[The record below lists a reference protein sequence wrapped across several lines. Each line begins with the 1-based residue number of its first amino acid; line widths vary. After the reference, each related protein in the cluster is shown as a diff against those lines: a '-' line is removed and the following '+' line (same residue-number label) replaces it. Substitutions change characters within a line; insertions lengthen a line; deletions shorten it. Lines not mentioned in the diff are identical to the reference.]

1 MFRNVLKAGLIAV
14 MVIGSAHPASAAP
27 PDPLRRLHAAL
38 LTVEDLPP
46 GFESADEWNDL
57 DRPGA
62 PDPDICADP
71 VAVGS
76 VANRPGITAYTSFFG
91 TRNGPLLYE
100 ILIAAGPAKARAL
113 VAAVAAAPRRCPVV
127 RVGDLAMT
135 VRRSAAPEVGER
147 ASAVLV
153 ETRTEPPI
161 RTRLIVFA
169 EGGVTAVIMAVG
181 AEDAGLRGMHT
192 IALTA
197 AGKLARA
204 N

>member
-1 MFRNVLKAGLIAV
+1 
-14 MVIGSAHPASAAP
+14 MVVGFATPASAGP
-27 PDPLRRLHAAL
+27 PDLEKLHAAL

-46 GFESADEWNDL
+46 GYESADEWNDIV
-57 DRPGA
+57 DPGA
-62 PDPDICADP
+62 PGPGICRDP

-76 VANRPGITAYTSFFG
+76 VVNRPGITAHTSFFG

-100 ILIAAGPAKARAL
+100 ILIAAGPAQAHAL
-113 VAAVAAAPRRCPVV
+113 VAEVAAAPRRCPVV
-127 RVGDLAMT
+127 RLGDLALT
-135 VRRSAAPEVGER
+135 VRRTGVPDVGER
-147 ASAVLV
+147 ASAVLI

-169 EGGVTAVIMAVG
+169 EGGVTAIIMAVG

-197 AGKLARA
+197 AGKLART